1 MQNITKISFLFVL
14 ITQLSYSQWTKGK
27 SNGYY
32 KLSASSLI
40 ADEHFT
46 SSKLKDPNVTRG
58 NFIVSAYGEYGL
70 TDKLDAIAYVPL
82 LARVY
87 QNKQVSGTTGN
98 VLANGE
104 AVNSIGDI
112 DLGLR
117 YGLFKND
124 HLAVSTT
131 LKLGL
136 PTGKNQGGSDGSLQ
150 TGDGEF
156 NQLLQVDLGIPFKIS
171 NQNLYGKLYS
181 GFNNRTKGFSD
192 EFHFG
197 AEIGTKIADKFFV
210 ATKFNNV
217 RSFNNG
223 DFNNETGQGIFANN
237 VEFTNLGI
245 EAAYYISNK
254 FGVSFNYTEILSGKI
269 TYAAPTYTGGVFLDI
284 Q

>member
-1 MQNITKISFLFVL
+1 MQKIIKLSFLF
-14 ITQLSYSQWTKGK
+14 IILSQFSYGQWTKGK

-46 SSKLKDPNVTRG
+46 SSKQKDPNVTRG
-58 NFIVSAYGEYGL
+58 NFIVSAYAEYGL
-70 TDKLDAIAYVPL
+70 TDRIDAIAYVPL

-87 QNKQVSGTTGN
+87 QNKQVSGLTGS

-117 YGLFKND
+117 YGLLKND
-124 HLAVSTT
+124 HLVVSAT
-131 LKLGL
+131 LKFGL
-136 PTGKNQGGSDGSLQ
+136 PTGKSQGGSDGSLQ

-156 NQLLQVDLGIPFKIS
+156 NQLLQIDLGIPFKIS

-197 AEIGTKIADKFFV
+197 AEVGTKIANKFFV
-210 ATKFNNV
+210 ATKFSNV
-217 RSFNNG
+217 RSLNNG
-223 DFNNETGQGIFANN
+223 TFNNETGQGIFANN

-245 EAAYYISNK
+245 EVAYYISSK
-254 FGVSFNYTEILSGKI
+254 FGVSVNYTDILSGKI
-269 TYAAPTYTGGVFLDI
+269 TYAAPTYTGGIFLDI